1 MESVR
6 KKKGR
11 LWWEG
16 FVEKEGFKPGKK

>member
-1 MESVR
+1 V

-16 FVEKEGFKPGKK
+16 FVEKGRFKPGIKE

>member
-1 MESVR
+1 V

-16 FVEKEGFKPGKK
+16 FVEKGRFKAGIKE